1 MAQPNRLSRSIIYG
15 YFPPGVKWLL
25 ILNIGIFILLDV
37 AARLSGN
44 PIAFEINK
52 RALFELSAVAV
63 LKNFLLWQFVT
74 YLFIHGGIWHLVV
87 NMLMLWMFGMTLEE
101 TWGTR
106 RFLKYYF
113 ICGAGAGVCVVL
125 INAAVGDW
133 GVPTLGAS
141 GAIMGLLLAFGVL
154 FPDMTVLMGFLFP
167 MKAKY
172 MVMIFAAVELYSTLG
187 PNTGISSVAHLGGM
201 LVGYIYLKAPLP
213 RFGFLHL
220 PDFGGWCRQWRMQ
233 RAKKK
238 FQVYM
243 RKQGGRG
250 PWVN

>member
-106 RFLKYYF
+106 QFLKYYF
-113 ICGAGAGVCVVL
+113 ICGAGVCVVL
-125 INAAVGDW
+125 INEIGR
-133 GVPTLGAS
+133 
-141 GAIMGLLLAFGVL
+141 
-154 FPDMTVLMGFLFP
+154 
-167 MKAKY
+167 
-172 MVMIFAAVELYSTLG
+172 
-187 PNTGISSVAHLGGM
+187 AH
-201 LVGYIYLKAPLP
+201 V
-213 RFGFLHL
+213 
-220 PDFGGWCRQWRMQ
+220 
-233 RAKKK
+233 
-238 FQVYM
+238 
-243 RKQGGRG
+243 
-250 PWVN
+250 